1 MVKEK
6 KGFSRKMMAE
16 EINLLPLGGYAGEIV
31 VVNKK
36 DELEA
41 VFVELDGE
49 TVLGFDTETRPSF
62 HKGEDHKPALIQL
75 ASSKKVYIFQLR
87 RIFFPAKLKKILENP
102 DIVKA
107 GVALEYDICKLKN
120 LRPFQEASMVELSKA
135 AAQAGIQNHGLR
147 GLAAILL
154 GIRISK
160 GASTSN
166 WAAHNLTPAQI
177 RYAATDAWVGREIY
191 LYMAAGGL
199 L

>member
-1 MVKEK
+1 
-6 KGFSRKMMAE
+6 
-16 EINLLPLGGYAGEIV
+16 
-31 VVNKK
+31 
-36 DELEA
+36 
-41 VFVELDGE
+41 
-49 TVLGFDTETRPSF
+49 
-62 HKGEDHKPALIQL
+62 
-75 ASSKKVYIFQLR
+75 
-87 RIFFPAKLKKILENP
+87 
-102 DIVKA
+102 
-107 GVALEYDICKLKN
+107 
-120 LRPFQEASMVELSKA
+120 MVELSKA